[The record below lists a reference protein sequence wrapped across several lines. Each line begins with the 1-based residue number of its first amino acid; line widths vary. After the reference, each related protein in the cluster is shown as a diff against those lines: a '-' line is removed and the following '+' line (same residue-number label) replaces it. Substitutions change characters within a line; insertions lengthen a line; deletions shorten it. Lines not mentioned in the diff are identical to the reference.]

1 MKLVLTNYTLEEISY
16 FVNKHSRV
24 LVWLKLLVKFIM
36 LRYFKKLL
44 ELTWI
49 SVNLSCVFLSSFPVA
64 AG

>member
-1 MKLVLTNYTLEEISY
+1 MKLVLINDTPEEISY

-36 LRYFKKLL
+36 LHYFRKLL

-49 SVNLSCVFLSSFPVA
+49 SVNLSCVFLTSFPAA